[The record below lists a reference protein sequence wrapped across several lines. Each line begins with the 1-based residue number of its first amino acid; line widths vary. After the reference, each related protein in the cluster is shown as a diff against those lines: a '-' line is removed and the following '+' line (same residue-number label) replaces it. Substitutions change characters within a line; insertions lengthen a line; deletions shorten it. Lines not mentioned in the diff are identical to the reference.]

1 MKKNTSQDRKNNNLS
16 EVIKEFSSNLTLGLK
31 KKQCKSSGRTS
42 CGSHTLPIKNGLSME
57 GASR

>member
-31 KKQCKSSGRTS
+31 KNNAKVRV
-42 CGSHTLPIKNGLSME
+42 E
-57 GASR
+57 